1 MGHQKL
7 TPQQEEQIKDMRK
20 NGRSPQDVVDFFKTS
35 YQITMPLWKVSYITG
50 KGTHGVASDEKSRR
64 NAAQRKYSA
73 KNNNDDGDDIVKI
86 AKEIAE
92 LPKKI
97 EAVYLRI
104 FKRQRKDLV
113 VALARAQ
120 KIEGEPEEN

>member
-1 MGHQKL
+1 MARQNL
-7 TPQQEEQIKDMRK
+7 TPQQEEQIKIMRK
-20 NGRSPQDVVDFFKTS
+20 EGKSPKEVVEFFKAT
-35 YQITMPLWKVSYITG
+35 YQISMPLWKISYITG
-50 KGTHGVASDEKSRR
+50 KGAHGLSAGAKSS
-64 NAAQRKYSA
+64 NKQKH
-73 KNNNDDGDDIVKI
+73 DVEGDDIVAI

-120 KIEGEPEEN
+120 KIEGEPVDGE